1 MAKIKLYLLQSK
13 LLFDIARLIIYAHKL
28 NYAVTLGRGFVSP
41 EANRAEG
48 GKEHSLHLLKL
59 GQDLCFFKDG
69 IYLRDSQE
77 LAIFGR
83 WWKDQGSDH
92 AWGGDFKD
100 SRGRLVG
107 DGNHF
112 SIKYGGMK

>member
-1 MAKIKLYLLQSK
+1 MAKVKLNPLQSK
-13 LLFDIARLIIYAHKL
+13 FLLDLSRMVIYAHKL
-28 NYAVTLGRGFVSP
+28 GYTVTDGRGFVSP

-48 GKEHSLHLLKL
+48 GKKNSLHLVKL
-59 GQDLCFFKDG
+59 AHDLCFFKDG
-69 IYLRDSQE
+69 VYLRETDE
-77 LAIFGR
+77 LRIFGD